1 MLNKKISIIG
11 NGNVGRRLRELLE
24 KNKYDVTIGVRNEN
38 KTKDLRVKNI
48 EDAIKES
55 NIIILA
61 IPFKVVEE
69 SLKKFEKLLEDKV
82 IIDATNPLNDDW
94 SPLELKNGISAGE
107 YIASLFP
114 KSKIVKSFQMIF
126 ADIMSEDK
134 LNYNNEKATVFIST
148 DDIEVGNI
156 VKEIADSIGM
166 LGVLTGT
173 LKASRYTE
181 AMAHLNIQ
189 LAVSQGK
196 GTNSGFIYIA
206 R

>member
-69 SLKKFEKLLEDKV
+69 SLKKFEKLLKDKV

-148 DDIEVGNI
+148 DDIEAGNI

-166 LGVLTGT
+166 SGVLTGT
-173 LKASRYTE
+173 LKYSVSSISRKR
-181 AMAHLNIQ
+181 N
-189 LAVSQGK
+189 
-196 GTNSGFIYIA
+196 
-206 R
+206 

>member
-94 SPLELKNGISAGE
+94 SPLELRNGISAGE

-148 DDIEVGNI
+148 DDIEAGNI

-166 LGVLTGT
+166 SGVLTGT

-196 GTNSGFIYIA
+196 GTNSGFIYFA